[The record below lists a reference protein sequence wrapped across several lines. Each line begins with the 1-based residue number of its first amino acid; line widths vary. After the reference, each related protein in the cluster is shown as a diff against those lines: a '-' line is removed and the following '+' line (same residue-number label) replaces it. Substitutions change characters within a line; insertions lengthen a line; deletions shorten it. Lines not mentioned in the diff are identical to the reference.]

1 MKNIFGYKKSSSRQS
16 ENRVC
21 LVSLDE
27 VGEKKMMA
35 TLSTIMDD
43 TPHPHTWTL
52 SAQGSSFYGR
62 HLHK

>member
-43 TPHPHTWTL
+43 TPHPHMDPKCPGQLLLWQ
-52 SAQGSSFYGR
+52 APP
-62 HLHK
+62 